1 MFERGMDMLEQK
13 DIEIIKIAV
22 GEVVNGRFDAI
33 DQRFDAMDQRFDAMD
48 ERMDAMEERM
58 DAMEER
64 MDQKFDA
71 MDKKFTSIAKK
82 HESRMELILDEVV
95 RVHEGLQ
102 GQIDRLEKNMN
113 EMQQYYRIDKLEND
127 NMKLLIQHVA
137 DLDRRVEKLENKT
150 A

>member
-22 GEVVNGRFDAI
+22 GEVVDERFDAI
-33 DQRFDAMDQRFDAMD
+33 
-48 ERMDAMEERM
+48 
-58 DAMEER
+58 
-64 MDQKFDA
+64 
-71 MDKKFTSIAKK
+71 DKKFTSIAKQ
-82 HESRMELILDEVV
+82 HESRIELVLDEVV

-137 DLDRRVEKLENKT
+137 DLDRRVENLENKT